1 MTTLLDILGSTL
13 IGGMVLLMVMN
24 FNIFTT
30 QTQVGSTAE
39 LQLQRNAKSI
49 AEIINTD
56 FRKIGFKYNGTSITQ
71 ADSQKFIFYSD
82 INNNNN
88 IRLIEYVLGDT
99 STASHSINPND
110 RALFRII
117 GNDTTIVAPDGI
129 TNIRLLYRDENG
141 TLTHTLQDISY
152 VEIGIWL
159 ESAYPVNNEYLFT
172 YWQMTINPR
181 NI

>member
-1 MTTLLDILGSTL
+1 MNTLLDILGSTL
-13 IGGMVLLMVMN
+13 IGGLILMMVMN

-39 LQLQRNAKSI
+39 LMLQRNAKTI
-49 AEIINTD
+49 AEIINAD
-56 FRKIGFKYNGTSITQ
+56 FRKIGFKYNGTAITQ
-71 ADSQKFIFYSD
+71 ADSQKLVFYSD

-88 IRLIEYVLGDT
+88 IRLVEYVLGDT
-99 STASHSINPND
+99 STASFSINPND
-110 RALFRII
+110 RALFRIV
-117 GNDTTIVAPDGI
+117 GNDTIVVAPEGI
-129 TNIRLLYRDENG
+129 TNLRMLYRDENG
-141 TLTHTLQDISY
+141 VITNVLPDIRY

-159 ESAYPVNNEYLFT
+159 QSPYPINNEYLFT